1 MTAITFPLI
10 VFGVCIGSFLNV
22 IIYRLP
28 RKKSFLFNR
37 SKCPACKK
45 NLNVID
51 LFPIISWIFLSAKCR
66 YCRSSISFRYPFVE
80 FLTAFLFYLC
90 LESAG
95 FNYNFPSGI
104 FEIISGCILA
114 SFLIVLFFIDIDEMI
129 LPNSVTYSGA
139 VVGLILVCYYNL
151 FVVKSSNDFF
161 LDNLFAYFIAFFG
174 FSLFSVIVK
183 IIIKKPGLGG
193 GDTKL
198 FAMSGAWLGT
208 TGLEVT
214 TVLTFLLSAI
224 YVVFGLIF
232 RFLKRG
238 EYIPLG
244 PFICS
249 SIFLVW
255 SLGPIFWFKLLGNI
269 FWWKYL

>member
-28 RKKSFLFNR
+28 RKRSFLFNR

-95 FNYNFPSGI
+95 FKMFAASIAPS
-104 FEIISGCILA
+104 A
-114 SFLIVLFFIDIDEMI
+114 A
-129 LPNSVTYSGA
+129 PA
-139 VVGLILVCYYNL
+139 
-151 FVVKSSNDFF
+151 
-161 LDNLFAYFIAFFG
+161 
-174 FSLFSVIVK
+174 
-183 IIIKKPGLGG
+183 
-193 GDTKL
+193 
-198 FAMSGAWLGT
+198 
-208 TGLEVT
+208 
-214 TVLTFLLSAI
+214 
-224 YVVFGLIF
+224 
-232 RFLKRG
+232 
-238 EYIPLG
+238 
-244 PFICS
+244 
-249 SIFLVW
+249 
-255 SLGPIFWFKLLGNI
+255 PINV
-269 FWWKYL
+269 